1 MTFPCGLAF
10 HERTPQQLAGGRGF
24 ENARFAVQRGPCDGQ
39 VRNTL
44 HHALRQVDSNG
55 VTWQPSEPQSQ
66 LNFVID
72 VSILRVCRMA
82 T

>member
-1 MTFPCGLAF
+1 MSERPSNLLEAGAF
-10 HERTPQQLAGGRGF
+10 L
-24 ENARFAVQRGPCDGQ
+24 ARFAVQRGPGDGQ

-55 VTWQPSEPQSQ
+55 VTWQSSEPQSQ
-66 LNFVID
+66 LNAVID